1 MLDLKLVVH
10 YRAYVKESDN
20 LLHLKLQCD
29 HKVEVDFP
37 SCKYQ
42 MIVNAGSNVI
52 LT

>member
-37 SCKYQ
+37 SCKMQ
-42 MIVNAGSNVI
+42 ISNDC
-52 LT
+52 